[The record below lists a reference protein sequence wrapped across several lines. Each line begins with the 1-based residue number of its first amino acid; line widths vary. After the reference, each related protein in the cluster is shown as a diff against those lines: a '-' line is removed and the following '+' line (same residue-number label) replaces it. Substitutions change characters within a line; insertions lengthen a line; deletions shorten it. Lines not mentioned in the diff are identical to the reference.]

1 MKVIATLATALLA
14 SSFVMAADAS
24 SSLGNAAAA
33 QYRYGMN
40 LDVARVI
47 SISEPKESCGL
58 VPVTMHYEDSRGD
71 RHLLRFTQL
80 NSGPRCPDN

>member
-1 MKVIATLATALLA
+1 MKIIAILTTAVLT
-14 SSFVMAADAS
+14 SSFAMAAGAS
-24 SSLGNAAAA
+24 GSLGNTTAP

-47 SISEPKESCGL
+47 SISEPKEACGL
-58 VPVTMHYEDSRGD
+58 VPVTMQYEDSQGD
-71 RHLLRFTQL
+71 QHLLRFTQL

>member
-1 MKVIATLATALLA
+1 MKIIAMLATALLA

-24 SSLGNAAAA
+24 GSPGNAAAA
-33 QYRYGMN
+33 QYRYGMS

-58 VPVTMHYEDSRGD
+58 VPVTMQYEDSQGD
-71 RHLLRFTQL
+71 RHLVRFTQL
-80 NSGPRCPDN
+80 NAGPRCPDN